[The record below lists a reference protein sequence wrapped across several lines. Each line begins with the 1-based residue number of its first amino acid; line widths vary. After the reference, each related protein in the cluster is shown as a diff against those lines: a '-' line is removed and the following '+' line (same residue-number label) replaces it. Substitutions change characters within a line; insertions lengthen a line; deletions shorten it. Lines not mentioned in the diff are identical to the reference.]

1 MSIGKAMN
9 TAASGLRAH
18 GEAMGVTADN
28 IANAN
33 TIGYKRS
40 RSVFEDVLGQSIAD
54 TRGRG
59 AMGSGSRLAAIEQVW
74 TQGTL
79 LTTESPTDLALS
91 GDGFF
96 VVEGNVDG
104 VQGRFYTRAGQF
116 KLDQDG
122 YLVNAEGLRVVGYQ
136 ADETGAVGTTLGP
149 MQLTGS
155 AVPPQAT
162 TQVDMALNLDAD
174 ATVPPPWDPTDPGGT
189 SNFSTTVTVY
199 DSLGNPRDVTVYFRK
214 SGANSWEWRA
224 MVDGGEITG
233 GVAGTPFEGASGTL
247 TFTTDGAL
255 DTETVGASSWDF
267 VGATPGQSIAFDF
280 GTSITTDGGSGL
292 DATTQFASPST
303 TNGLSQD
310 GYAAGSVSAVSVAS
324 DGTIT
329 GVFDNG
335 QRRVLARLAVAD
347 FTSVSGLSRAGHNLW
362 VETEASGEALIG
374 TAGTGGRGSIVAGAL
389 EQSNVD
395 LSREFVDLISLQRG
409 FQANSRVV
417 TTSDEMLAELVN
429 LKR

>member
-1 MSIGKAMN
+1 MSITKAMN
-9 TAASGLRAH
+9 TGASGLRAH

-28 IANAN
+28 ISNAN
-33 TIGYKRS
+33 TIGFKRG

-59 AMGSGSRLAAIEQVW
+59 TIGAGSRLAAIEQVW

-116 KLDQDG
+116 KLDAEG
-122 YLVNAEGLRVVGYQ
+122 YLVNSEGLRVAGYQ
-136 ADETGAVGTTLGP
+136 ADETGAIGTTLGP
-149 MQLTGS
+149 MRLTGGT
-155 AVPPQAT
+155 VPASAT
-162 TQVDMALNLDAD
+162 TRVDMAVNLDSD
-174 ATVPPPWDPTDPGGT
+174 ATVPPAWDPTDPGGT

-199 DSLGNPRDVTVYFRK
+199 DSLGNARDVTVYFRK
-214 SGANSWEWRA
+214 SGANSWEWHA
-224 MVDGGEITG
+224 MVDGGE
-233 GVAGTPFEGASGTL
+233 VAGGAPGVPFEGASGTL

-292 DATTQFASPST
+292 DATTQFAAPSS

-310 GYAAGSVSAVSVAS
+310 GYAAGAVSAISVAS
-324 DGTIT
+324 DGTVT
-329 GVFDNG
+329 GVFTNG
-335 QRRVLARLAVAD
+335 QRRPLARIAVAD
-347 FTSVSGLSRAGHNLW
+347 FTSVAGLSRAGHNLW
-362 VETEASGEALIG
+362 VETEASGEALVG

-395 LSREFVDLISLQRG
+395 LGREFVDLITLQRG

-417 TTSDEMLAELVN
+417 TTADEMLAELVN
-429 LKR
+429 IKR